1 MPHSIRL
8 PAKFLLPV
16 ALAWLA
22 TAAPVSSDDEDLF
35 SPEAEAWLDDND
47 DSVPQAGAGELIF
60 LPEPPAGRTLH
71 SQNILTIDE
80 QSLAEGWVRLVQCYH
95 GLDAVPDAEIL
106 YRYRELRNLQIDS
119 QRNIGE
125 ATVRGQSVQLSDV
138 GHDATLCVGLQ
149 ARILYAQPDG
159 GFLLRNGP
167 FHRRF
172 LDGYF
177 PLHVTLEVSFPAD
190 ALVYAGTRPESQSG
204 FSVTTAPGTVAIDSW
219 FAGTLNVEI
228 AFTTAAARGPG

>member
-71 SQNILTIDE
+71 SQNVLTIDE

-106 YRYRELRNLQIDS
+106 YRYRELRNLHIDS
-119 QRNIGE
+119 RRNIGD

>member
-8 PAKFLLPV
+8 PVKFLLPV
-16 ALAWLA
+16 ALAWLT
-22 TAAPVSSDDEDLF
+22 TAAPVLSDNGNLF
-35 SPEAEAWLDDND
+35 SPEAQHWLDDND

-60 LPEPPAGRTLH
+60 LSDPPAGRTLH
-71 SQNILTIDE
+71 SQNILSIDG
-80 QSLAEGWVRLVQCYH
+80 QSLAEGWVKLVQCYH
-95 GLDAVPDAEIL
+95 GLDAVPDAEIV
-106 YRYRELRNLQIDS
+106 YRYRELRDLHVDS
-119 QRNIGE
+119 QRNIGK
-125 ATVRGQSVQLSDV
+125 ATVHGQSVQLSNV

-159 GFLLRNGP
+159 GFVLRNGP

-177 PLHVTLEVSFPAD
+177 PLHVTLEVRFPED
-190 ALVYAGTRPESQSG
+190 ALAYAGTQPESQPG
-204 FSVTTAPGTVAIDSW
+204 FRVTTAPGTVAIDSW

>member
-1 MPHSIRL
+1 MPHSMRL
-8 PAKFLLPV
+8 PMKFLLTV

-22 TAAPVSSDDEDLF
+22 TAAPVWSDDEAMF
-35 SPEAEAWLDDND
+35 SPEAQSWFDDDD

-60 LPEPPAGRTLH
+60 LPGPPAGRTLH
-71 SQNILTIDE
+71 SRNILTIDE

-106 YRYRELRNLQIDS
+106 YRYRELRDLHVDS

-125 ATVRGQSVQLSDV
+125 ATVHGQSVQLSDV
-138 GHDATLCVGLQ
+138 GHDATLCVRLQ

-177 PLHVTLEVSFPAD
+177 PLHVTLEVRFPAD
-190 ALVYAGTRPESQSG
+190 ALVYAGTQPVSQPG
-204 FSVTTAPGTVAIDSW
+204 FGVTTAPGTVAIDSW